1 MRTLHTICIREVLYL
16 KRFLSFYSLR
26 VGGWEG
32 KMDISYQVSY
42 KMLLIPVLL
51 PSGNRAVHNKSQ
63 KGMASGE
70 VLLLYYDNRDREH
83 TILSPEQMLYIYV
96 RLV

>member
-1 MRTLHTICIREVLYL
+1 MSTLHTICIREVLYL
-16 KRFLSFYSLR
+16 KLFLGFYSLKVDDR
-26 VGGWEG
+26 KG
-32 KMDISYQVSY
+32 KMNISDQVSD

-51 PSGNRAVHNKSQ
+51 PSGNRAVHSKSQ

-70 VLLLYYDNRDREH
+70 ALMLCYDNRDRGH
-83 TILSPEQMLYIYV
+83 TIFIPVQMLYIYV